1 MFFFIFLS
9 DTSYTTMLLNGKAF
23 EGTIDYE
30 VTDEKL
36 RSCTGN
42 SHMLCITQFRPVVFP
57 YSKMIYKLLLALHS
71 FNLCCFL
78 TGTYALVVGGQLD
91 FFDGITIF
99 IALTDTRSTPIL
111 NWLFQKLEYP
121 PALHFVIDDDFTF
134 DLVNRND
141 ADKDLF
147 HYHVSYEGITLQVSL
162 MGLDTS
168 EHCTPRSNI
177 DLVYFMWDNYLRFT
191 YKKFAIALSP
201 RGPEGKPELMLLKHF
216 RVQSDGWKDSG
227 LCEECMDKHQEMMLP
242 FHECDL
248 SVECKCKMY

>member
-1 MFFFIFLS
+1 
-9 DTSYTTMLLNGKAF
+9 MLLNGKAF

-99 IALTDTRSTPIL
+99 IALTDTR
-111 NWLFQKLEYP
+111 
-121 PALHFVIDDDFTF
+121 
-134 DLVNRND
+134 
-141 ADKDLF
+141 
-147 HYHVSYEGITLQVSL
+147 
-162 MGLDTS
+162 
-168 EHCTPRSNI
+168 
-177 DLVYFMWDNYLRFT
+177 
-191 YKKFAIALSP
+191 
-201 RGPEGKPELMLLKHF
+201 
-216 RVQSDGWKDSG
+216 
-227 LCEECMDKHQEMMLP
+227 
-242 FHECDL
+242 
-248 SVECKCKMY
+248 